1 MKLTLTQFVTL
12 DGVMQAPGG
21 PSEDP
26 SGGFEYGGWI
36 YPYADGFDSTIPDAF
51 AEADAFLLGRRT
63 YEIFASYWPKQT
75 DPEDPIAGPLNRLPK
90 YVASRT
96 LQSADW
102 NGSELLRGDVVEAV
116 RELKAR
122 PGRELQVHGSGG
134 FVQTLIEHDLIDLY
148 RILIFPLTLGS
159 GRRLF
164 AEGTRPAALK
174 LVSSRTSAN
183 GATINLYEPSG
194 EPRFGTMGE

>member
-21 PSEDP
+21 PTEDP
-26 SGGFEYGGWI
+26 SDGFDYGGWI
-36 YPYADGFDSTIPDAF
+36 HPYADGFDATIPDAF
-51 AEADAFLLGRRT
+51 AEADGFLLGRRT
-63 YEIFASYWPKQT
+63 YEIFASFWPLRT
-75 DPEDPIAGPLNRLPK
+75 DPDDPIAGPLNRLPK

-96 LQSADW
+96 LNRVDW
-102 NGSELLRGDVVEAV
+102 DGSELLRGDVVEAV

-122 PGRELQVHGSGG
+122 PGRELQVHGSAGLN
-134 FVQTLIEHDLIDLY
+134 QTLIANDLIDLY
-148 RILIFPLTLGS
+148 RVLVFPLTLGS

-174 LVSSRTSAN
+174 LLSSRATEN
-183 GATINLYEPSG
+183 GVTINLYEPAG
-194 EPRFGTMGE
+194 EPTYGTMGE